1 MKRDKIQ
8 NSIIKFKDNDI
19 DNEYC
24 LDSCNDIKI
33 NGNDDDDNNNDNYND
48 YKKRL

>member
-8 NSIIKFKDNDI
+8 NIVIKFKDNDI

-24 LDSCNDIKI
+24 LDSYDDIKTKR
-33 NGNDDDDNNNDNYND
+33 NNNNENI
-48 YKKRL
+48 KVMITKRTL